1 MNNPP
6 KTNCL
11 AYTQSSK
18 KWSKDW
24 SFGGFRAK
32 LVKRKTDTL
41 LTSEGEEER
50 AEKERGEDPTQR
62 LFPQTKSY

>member
-1 MNNPP
+1 
-6 KTNCL
+6 L

-24 SFGGFRAK
+24 SFGGFGAK

-41 LTSEGEEER
+41 PTSEGEEER
-50 AEKERGEDPTQR
+50 AEKERGEECERGKDPTQR